1 MKVFRDIID
10 TTARAQTT
18 SFGSQ
23 CGGARTSVLQ
33 TLLAGRACR
42 RADSDTAR
50 MAAQL
55 LADAQRV
62 LRSFAGGSA
71 VQLAEGLAQRSLA
84 QQVAHRLL
92 ELKARWRH
100 TRRKQAGSA
109 LGQLALRRLA

>member
-1 MKVFRDIID
+1 MS
-10 TTARAQTT
+10 AR
-18 SFGSQ
+18 
-23 CGGARTSVLQ
+23 RQ
-33 TLLAGRACR
+33 TLLLESASRANWR
-42 RADSDTAR
+42 RTLLATRAEPAPRREPAVPTDRAERDTRLAHR
-50 MAAQL
+50 MTAQL

-71 VQLAEGLAQRSLA
+71 AQLAQRSLA

>member
-1 MKVFRDIID
+1 M
-10 TTARAQTT
+10 T
-18 SFGSQ
+18 
-23 CGGARTSVLQ
+23 
-33 TLLAGRACR
+33 
-42 RADSDTAR
+42 
-50 MAAQL
+50 AQL

-71 VQLAEGLAQRSLA
+71 AQLAEGLAQRSLA

-109 LGQLALRRLA
+109 LGQLAALRRPA